1 MQMLWFWG
9 VQLVFMMIQ
18 PLIGWLFRVIGIGF
32 VSYIGYNALLDVVMG
47 YVTSRLSSSSVEI
60 QQILGLAKIDVAIN
74 IYFAAVTTRLVLAGI
89 NKAQDRKRAQVWRKP
104 GGTSIE
110 A

>member
-1 MQMLWFWG
+1 MNLWLWAAQFI
-9 VQLVFMMIQ
+9 FMMIQ

-32 VSYIGYNALLDVVMG
+32 VSYVGYNALLDQAMQFI
-47 YVTSRLSSSSVEI
+47 TARISSSSIEI

-74 IYFAAVTTRLVLAGI
+74 IYFAAVTTRFVLAGI
-89 NKAQDRKRAQVWRKP
+89 NKAQDRRRAQVWRKP